1 MTLNNK
7 SWVKNE
13 VFRLYLS
20 GYSQENIAKEV
31 NISVGTVNTL
41 VSEIIKSDDS
51 VDMMRQIA
59 IVSKKTGVDIE
70 QIAAN
75 LRWKNKI
82 KQSSLDERK
91 VEKFLDAM
99 SVLFNKYSISPS
111 TAANQF
117 FSLIETML
125 RDNIEPHRLGEE
137 IRFEQNELQ
146 RIKSQV
152 EINDKLLQ
160 ESKAKLKEEQ
170 ARLKIKQKD
179 LDDFR
184 KVSRMLELY
193 GSPELSGEYATL
205 ARAMIDFK
213 NLNYDPKEI
222 ISKYENMISLTRAI
236 EKLGPKLQK
245 SEEFLES
252 NIRKKDEEEAKW
264 KDHYNAIEIFTDLV
278 KNGLRGEDIFRVINI
293 INKDFPEKTIS
304 QIVEDIRTYGSLS
317 AAVWRLERKYD
328 AITESML

>member
-1 MTLNNK
+1 
-7 SWVKNE
+7 
-13 VFRLYLS
+13 
-20 GYSQENIAKEV
+20 
-31 NISVGTVNTL
+31 
-41 VSEIIKSDDS
+41 
-51 VDMMRQIA
+51 
-59 IVSKKTGVDIE
+59 
-70 QIAAN
+70 
-75 LRWKNKI
+75 
-82 KQSSLDERK
+82 
-91 VEKFLDAM
+91 M
-99 SVLFNKYSISPS
+99 SMLFNKYNISPS

>member
-1 MTLNNK
+1 
-7 SWVKNE
+7 
-13 VFRLYLS
+13 
-20 GYSQENIAKEV
+20 
-31 NISVGTVNTL
+31 
-41 VSEIIKSDDS
+41 
-51 VDMMRQIA
+51 
-59 IVSKKTGVDIE
+59 
-70 QIAAN
+70 
-75 LRWKNKI
+75 
-82 KQSSLDERK
+82 
-91 VEKFLDAM
+91 
-99 SVLFNKYSISPS
+99 
-111 TAANQF
+111 
-117 FSLIETML
+117 
-125 RDNIEPHRLGEE
+125 
-137 IRFEQNELQ
+137 
-146 RIKSQV
+146 
-152 EINDKLLQ
+152 
-160 ESKAKLKEEQ
+160 
-170 ARLKIKQKD
+170 
-179 LDDFR
+179 
-184 KVSRMLELY
+184 
-193 GSPELSGEYATL
+193 
-205 ARAMIDFK
+205 MIDFK